1 MRAAKVPIDRWMDK
15 GNVVYKMEYLSQ
27 KKKNENLP
35 FATMYVDLKG
45 ILLSE
50 MLDKERQTPYVI
62 TYMWNIETIQ
72 MNIYNKTK
80 TDSQT

>member
-1 MRAAKVPIDRWMDK
+1 MDK

-62 TYMWNIETIQ
+62 TYMWNI
-72 MNIYNKTK
+72 
-80 TDSQT
+80 